1 MLRWG
6 FIGAGNVAKL
16 ALAPAVHNS
25 ASAHLQGVASRSPQ
39 LASAL
44 NPTTTYSDYNALL
57 ADDKVDAIYI
67 SLPNHLHATWAI
79 KALNAGK
86 HVLCEKPFATSLA
99 DATAMAEAATQNQ
112 RTLMEAIW
120 FNFHPRTQRLVQLI
134 KSGELG
140 QLTQID
146 STFTF
151 TINAPDNYRLKGD
164 MGGGA
169 LLDLGPYLLHLWA
182 GLTGP
187 TSEINYTQINQNF
200 SGSAVDMTTT
210 FIAEINKTVLANAT
224 ASFIQAPKQEIT
236 ITTQSAKNEFS
247 KIEFSEGEAFTNH
260 NAPSAITIAGH
271 RESFAPVDPYQLMI
285 EDFAAITQGKTNT
298 IAALATT
305 LQVTAQLE
313 EIAASHIRN

>member
-6 FIGAGNVAKL
+6 FIGAGYVASR
-16 ALAPAVHNS
+16 ALAPAVHS
-25 ASAHLQGVASRSPQ
+25 SPTAHLQAVASRNPT

-57 ADDKVDAIYI
+57 ADSAIDAIYI
-67 SLPNHLHATWAI
+67 SLPNHLHATWTI

-86 HVLCEKPFATSLA
+86 HVLCEKPFATSLS
-99 DATAMAEAATQNQ
+99 DATAMTEAATENQ

-120 FNFHPRTQRLVQLI
+120 FNFHPRTRRLMQLI
-134 KSGELG
+134 ESGELG
-140 QLTQID
+140 EISQINSSFSFQID
-146 STFTF
+146 
-151 TINAPDNYRLKGD
+151 APDNYRLNGD

-182 GLTGP
+182 GLTGN
-187 TSEINYTQINQNF
+187 TSNITYTQIHQNF
-200 SGSAVDMTTT
+200 SDSAVDMTTT
-210 FIAEINKTVLANAT
+210 FTAEINKTVLANAT

-236 ITTQSAKNEFS
+236 INTESA

-260 NAPSAITIAGH
+260 NAPSALTIAGH
-271 RESFAPVDPYQLMI
+271 KESFAPVDPYQLMI
-285 EDFAAITQGKTNT
+285 EEFAAITQGKTNT

-313 EIAASHIRN
+313 KIAATSIRS

>member
-6 FIGAGNVAKL
+6 FIGAGYVASR
-16 ALAPAVHNS
+16 ALAPAVHSS
-25 ASAHLQGVASRSPQ
+25 ATAHLQAVASRNPT

-57 ADDKVDAIYI
+57 ADSAIDAIYI
-67 SLPNHLHATWAI
+67 SLPNHLHATWTI

-86 HVLCEKPFATSLA
+86 HVLCEKPFATSLS
-99 DATAMAEAATQNQ
+99 DATAMAEAATENQ

-120 FNFHPRTQRLVQLI
+120 FNFHPRTRRLIQLI
-134 KSGELG
+134 ESGELG
-140 QLTQID
+140 EISQID
-146 STFTF
+146 SIFTF
-151 TINAPDNYRLKGD
+151 TINAPDNYRLNGD

-169 LLDLGPYLLHLWA
+169 LLDLGPYLLHLCA
-182 GLTGP
+182 SLTVP
-187 TSEINYTQINQNF
+187 TSKINYTQINQNF
-200 SGSAVDMTTT
+200 SGSAVDMTTIFT
-210 FIAEINKTVLANAT
+210 AEIDKTVLANAT

-236 ITTQSAKNEFS
+236 INTEST

-260 NAPSAITIAGH
+260 NAPSALTIAGH
-271 RESFAPVDPYQLMI
+271 KESFAPVDPYQLMI
-285 EDFAAITQGKTNT
+285 DDFAAITQGKTNT

-313 EIAASHIRN
+313 KIAATSIHS

>member
-6 FIGAGNVAKL
+6 FIGAGYVASR
-16 ALAPAVHNS
+16 ALAPAVHSS
-25 ASAHLQGVASRSPQ
+25 ATAHLQAVASRNPT

-57 ADDKVDAIYI
+57 ADSAIDAIYI
-67 SLPNHLHATWAI
+67 SLPNHLHATWTI

-86 HVLCEKPFATSLA
+86 HVLCEKPFATSLS
-99 DATAMAEAATQNQ
+99 DATAMAEAATENQ

-120 FNFHPRTQRLVQLI
+120 FNFHPRTRRLIQLI
-134 KSGELG
+134 ESGELG
-140 QLTQID
+140 EISQIN

-182 GLTGP
+182 GLTGN

-210 FIAEINKTVLANAT
+210 FTAEIDKTVLANAT

-236 ITTQSAKNEFS
+236 INTEST

-260 NAPSAITIAGH
+260 NAPSALTIAGH
-271 RESFAPVDPYQLMI
+271 KESFAPVDPYQLMI
-285 EDFAAITQGKTNT
+285 DDFAAITQGKTNT

-313 EIAASHIRN
+313 KIAATSIHS

>member
-16 ALAPAVHNS
+16 ALAPAVHSS
-25 ASAHLQGVASRSPQ
+25 ATAHLQGVASRNPT

-57 ADDKVDAIYI
+57 ADSAIDAIYI
-67 SLPNHLHATWAI
+67 SLPNHLHATWTI

-86 HVLCEKPFATSLA
+86 HVLCEKPFATSLS
-99 DATAMAEAATQNQ
+99 DATAMAEAATENQ

-120 FNFHPRTQRLVQLI
+120 FNFHPRTRRLIQLI
-134 KSGELG
+134 ESGELG
-140 QLTQID
+140 EISQID
-146 STFTF
+146 SIFTF
-151 TINAPDNYRLKGD
+151 TINAPDNYRLNGD

-182 GLTGP
+182 SLTGP
-187 TSEINYTQINQNF
+187 TSKINYTQINQNF
-200 SGSAVDMTTT
+200 SGSAVDMTTIFT
-210 FIAEINKTVLANAT
+210 AEIDKTVLANAT

-236 ITTQSAKNEFS
+236 INTQSAL
-247 KIEFSEGEAFTNH
+247 IEFSEGEAFTNH
-260 NAPSAITIAGH
+260 NAPSALTIAGH
-271 RESFAPVDPYQLMI
+271 KESFAPVDPYQLMI
-285 EDFAAITQGKTNT
+285 EEFAAITQGKTNT
-298 IAALATT
+298 IAPLATT

-313 EIAASHIRN
+313 EIAATSIRS

>member
-25 ASAHLQGVASRSPQ
+25 PSAHLQGVASRSPQ

-67 SLPNHLHATWAI
+67 SLPNHLHATWTIA
-79 KALNAGK
+79 ALNAGK

-99 DATAMAEAATQNQ
+99 DATAMAESARKNQ

-151 TINAPDNYRLKGD
+151 TISAPDNYRLKAD

-169 LLDLGPYLLHLWA
+169 LLDLGPYQLHLWA
-182 GLTGP
+182 GLTEN
-187 TSEINYTQINQNF
+187 TSAIDFTKISQDFTN
-200 SGSAVDMTTT
+200 SAVDLTTT
-210 FIAEINKTVLANAT
+210 ISAKINNTILANAT
-224 ASFIQAPKQEIT
+224 VSFIQAPKQEIIINT
-236 ITTQSAKNEFS
+236 KSA

-285 EDFAAITQGKTNT
+285 EDFTAVTQGATNT
-298 IAALATT
+298 IAPLATT
-305 LQVTAQLE
+305 LHVIAQLE
-313 EIAASHIRN
+313 KIAASHIRN